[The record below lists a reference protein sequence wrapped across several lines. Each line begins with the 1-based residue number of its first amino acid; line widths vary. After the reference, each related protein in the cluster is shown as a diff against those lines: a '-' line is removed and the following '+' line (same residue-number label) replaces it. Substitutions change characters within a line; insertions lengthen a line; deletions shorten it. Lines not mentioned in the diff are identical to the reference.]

1 MNHYDPEKYKRNP
14 EAQRAAAKRYY
25 QKNHEKRLRK
35 QKEYDDNHRA
45 ELNKKHRE
53 NYAKLKSQD

>member
-1 MNHYDPEKYKRNP
+1 MNAQQRSDTIKRTV
-14 EAQRAAAKRYY
+14 KRDW
-25 QKNHEKRLRK
+25 K
-35 QKEYDDNHRA
+35 QNEYDDNHRD